1 MRKLARFLAIVTAV
15 MICLS
20 AVSALADVRLV
31 TTAKLNLRAGAGTEY
46 RRIVTIPKGV
56 TVTCGEARQ
65 DASGVFWY
73 YTTYNG
79 MSGWVSSQYLSSG
92 GAATGSATTTGEV
105 NMRTGAG
112 LNYKSVGV
120 LKKGV
125 SVTYD
130 AYATDNRN
138 VMWYRVS
145 YNGVRGWVSS
155 KYLKMGGSTP
165 TPTPVAEKITTTG
178 NANLRSG
185 AGLNYSVLTVVKK
198 GTALTY
204 DNALRDGRGVVW
216 YHVNHNGVKGWISS
230 ANTTKGGSAPT
241 PVAPKVITTG
251 SVNMRAGAGL
261 NYATLGAIKAGVTM
275 TYDATAVD
283 GRGVVWYHVNYNGTK
298 GWISAAYARVA
309 G

>member
-1 MRKLARFLAIVTAV
+1 MRKLARFLAIVMAA

-155 KYLKMGGSTP
+155 KYLKMGGS
-165 TPTPVAEKITTTG
+165 
-178 NANLRSG
+178 
-185 AGLNYSVLTVVKK
+185 
-198 GTALTY
+198 
-204 DNALRDGRGVVW
+204 
-216 YHVNHNGVKGWISS
+216 
-230 ANTTKGGSAPT
+230 APT

-298 GWISAAYARVA
+298 GWISAAYARVV